1 MCTYEHIWQHTLILL
16 DMRSIYRF
24 ILLHMPLSLSYDVTL
39 LWCHSHMMS
48 LSYDVTLI
56 GCHSHKICHF
66 LSLSHSFLDGYCS
79 SVQSLLDLF
88 EADLGFTKLWFIQT
102 DLCVV
107 CVFVLYSLAFSCPL
121 WTRGEWEFSFKHLKQ
136 IFDSTHEDE
145 GMWRSMLHVC
155 VTTGSTWVRDT
166 SFMCV
171 WQQACGAVCFMCVWQ
186 QSLSVCSSSPPSA
199 SSTADEQTLYSATV
213 LIKKSRRWVHW

>member
-1 MCTYEHIWQHTLILL
+1 M
-16 DMRSIYRF
+16 
-24 ILLHMPLSLSYDVTL
+24 
-39 LWCHSHMMS
+39 
-48 LSYDVTLI
+48 
-56 GCHSHKICHF
+56 ICHF

-88 EADLGFTKLWFIQT
+88 EVDLGFTKLWFIQT

-121 WTRGEWEFSFKHLKQ
+121 WTRGEWEFSFKYLKQ

-166 SFMCV
+166 SFMYV

-186 QSLSVCSSSPPSA
+186 QSLSVCSSSPHVTPSCHPL
-199 SSTADEQTLYSATV
+199 SFID
-213 LIKKSRRWVHW
+213 SRRTNPLQCYSTHQEKSAMSTFIVL